1 MPAPGTI
8 HCWVEQT
15 EDAQRFW
22 LYETLGGTEMDLE
35 CFTKTTA
42 DEQRWLIYQEAGPV
56 VNGPGDLQCWAK
68 TTADEQRYWIYQAL
82 S

>member
-1 MPAPGTI
+1 
-8 HCWVEQT
+8 
-15 EDAQRFW
+15 
-22 LYETLGGTEMDLE
+22 MDLE